1 MTQMKLIANSRDEW
15 TVKELLETMHEKVND
30 LEQKLESMHDYNKAR
45 FEAMQSMLQAIVLRI
60 TDPGAALYTH
70 VLAMEP
76 TVVPNEDEGMP
87 VVADPSWQGPA
98 CCPQCDTKA
107 DTLTDIAD
115 FFGWRKMENGKT
127 IVQSWCREC
136 RSSGKHKTEPVAE
149 PVVEPV
155 IVQDEPAPR
164 KCMPLPTDIADVGR
178 EARKLKKEAAAL
190 AKKAAAAS
198 PKHQPDLLRQAA
210 SKAEESTKKQSQY
223 NQERGQFRPRPPKPG
238 KGNK

>member
-1 MTQMKLIANSRDEW
+1 MSHEQSPMSKI
-15 TVKELLETMHEKVND
+15 LETIADRLVDMHLSNNRRFDELAAQLEALLPAKVG
-30 LEQKLESMHDYNKAR
+30 EQLS
-45 FEAMQSMLQAIVLRI
+45 LLAIV
-60 TDPGAALYTH
+60 TAPEA
-70 VLAMEP
+70 
-76 TVVPNEDEGMP
+76 VVPNEDEAMP
-87 VVADPSWQGPA
+87 VVDARPPLVADPSWEVLA
-98 CCPQCDTKA
+98 SCPSCATKA
-107 DTLTDIAD
+107 YTEAGIGEM
-115 FFGWRKMENGKT
+115 FGYRTPAGRNT
-127 IVQSWCREC
+127 IRQSWCRWC
-136 RSSGKHKTEPVAE
+136 RSDGKDKPE

-155 IVQDEPAPR
+155 IVQDEPNPR